1 MARLSRARPAA
12 LGALAVLTVL
22 ALAGCGQLSTGN
34 PRLRS
39 VADTS
44 GQAPGTPAPSTPAP
58 TTPAPSTPAPTTPA
72 PSEPSPTDP
81 SPPPCPPGEF
91 QLEVEQALAAIG
103 NYGRITVDGVPSAE
117 DCATIIAFQQRMGIE
132 PAHGTPGPTTRDVAQ
147 RIAATDTSL
156 CPWSDASQACVDL
169 TNQTFFIVSQ
179 GTVILGPTVART
191 GMPGWNTP
199 TGTFRIFQK
208 SLREWSYPFEVWM
221 PYWQHFTPAIGLH
234 ETTTYIHNM
243 GAGSHGCVNLLPQDA
258 AKAYELLTVGST
270 VQVYGRR
277 PGT

>member
-12 LGALAVLTVL
+12 LGALAVLTAL
-22 ALAGCGQLSTGN
+22 TLAGCGQLGTTT

-39 VADTS
+39 IAETS
-44 GQAPGTPAPSTPAP
+44 DQTPGTPAPP
-58 TTPAPSTPAPTTPA
+58 TAAPTTPA
-72 PSEPSPTDP
+72 PSEEPPP
-81 SPPPCPPGEF
+81 PEPGPPPCPTGDF
-91 QLEVEQALAAIG
+91 QLEIEQALAAIG
-103 NYGRITVDGVPSAE
+103 NYGPITVDGAQSAE
-117 DCATIIAFQQRMGIE
+117 DCATIIAFQRRMGIE
-132 PAHGTPGPTTRDVAQ
+132 PPNGTPGPTTKDVAQ

-156 CPWSDASQACVDL
+156 CPWSDAPQACVDL
-169 TNQTFFIVSQ
+169 TNQTFFIASQ
-179 GTVILGPTVART
+179 GTVILGPTVTRT

-199 TGTFRIFQK
+199 TGTFHIFQK
-208 SLREWSYPFEVWM
+208 SLREWSVPFEVWM

-243 GAGSHGCVNLLPQDA
+243 WAGSHGCVNLLPEDA
-258 AKAYELLTVGST
+258 AKAYELLTWGST